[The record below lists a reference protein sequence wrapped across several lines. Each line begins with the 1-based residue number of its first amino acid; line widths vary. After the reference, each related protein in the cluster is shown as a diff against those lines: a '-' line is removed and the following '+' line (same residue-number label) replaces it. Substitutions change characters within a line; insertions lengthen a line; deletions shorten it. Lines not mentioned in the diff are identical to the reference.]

1 MSENI
6 HWGRGSSCWQP
17 SRHWLHRGLS
27 FWHRPVRPGR
37 EGFVAVVTLWSQV
50 PGFSVHFVFS
60 VYYEYHWDDWNIVE
74 NCVKML
80 PWSHVFVVLRKKIKN
95 SWYVRGFWRKAILT
109 PSHKKMR
116 CNYSKLMLH
125 RQSSMYIVHSYV
137 QPLQQYV
144 CIAARII

>member
-6 HWGRGSSCWQP
+6 HWGQGSSYWQP

-74 NCVKML
+74 NCVKRL
-80 PWSHVFVVLRKKIKN
+80 SWSHVFVVLRNKEFLIPD
-95 SWYVRGFWRKAILT
+95 SWFYLGILIVCCVLCVSNKVYGNVSCLKVNDFQT
-109 PSHKKMR
+109 KR
-116 CNYSKLMLH
+116 LF
-125 RQSSMYIVHSYV
+125 YISFIFYWSN
-137 QPLQQYV
+137 
-144 CIAARII
+144 ISIS